1 MQQGKKELTAEE
13 LDKIFNGNAEKKMPH
28 TQKNLESHVEEQNK
42 EDVIYQGQQGKF
54 VTYFIPDDDP
64 HKMICVSSKLSLSVA
79 ESPVSAGALSS
90 VLIHSSTPKSSQDI
104 SRNPHKFKEL
114 SLQKLDKIQVGEK
127 STENVRTWRK
137 VNPYG
142 LIVISA
148 YHLK

>member
-1 MQQGKKELTAEE
+1 M
-13 LDKIFNGNAEKKMPH
+13 
-28 TQKNLESHVEEQNK
+28 
-42 EDVIYQGQQGKF
+42 IYQGRQRKF

-90 VLIHSSTPKSSQDI
+90 VLIHSSTPKSSQDV
-104 SRNPHKFKEL
+104 SRNPYKFKEL

-127 STENVRTWRK
+127 STKNVQTRCK

-148 YHLK
+148 YAFEVAEKNPKF